1 MEEDRSV
8 AAWLASEP
16 TSFVSVWWDYQVVSG
31 EDFHDA
37 ILGALEVSRV
47 AIVIWSTTLLG
58 RHGCGMKLAG
68 QRARTS

>member
-1 MEEDRSV
+1 VEEDRSV

-47 AIVIWSTTLLG
+47 AIVI
-58 RHGCGMKLAG
+58 
-68 QRARTS
+68 